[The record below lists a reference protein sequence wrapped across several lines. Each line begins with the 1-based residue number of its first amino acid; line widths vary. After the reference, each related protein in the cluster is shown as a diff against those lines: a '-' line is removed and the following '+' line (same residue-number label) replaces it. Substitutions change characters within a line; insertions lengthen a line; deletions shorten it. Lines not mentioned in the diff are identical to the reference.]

1 MNPDLHSKNNIL
13 VIGGGRFGCLAL
25 ERLAGKVSAVVEPQP
40 SPKLLALA
48 AEQSIQVL
56 RVNGAV
62 ALEQALSGQAPPDWV
77 VPALP
82 KHLLVE
88 WLLLCL
94 PQARRLEVPAHA
106 IPPLPNVIPGEGS
119 QYYASLADFLC
130 PDDCPEPAG
139 KCTMTGQTREKPLF
153 SILAEIIV
161 PQMQTAVVRS
171 YQMAPGV
178 GGYKAADL
186 LELRQR
192 LKARGGKWLLA
203 TACRCHGVLG
213 AVDLG

>member
-25 ERLAGKVSAVVEPQP
+25 GRLAGKVSAVVEPQP
-40 SPKLLALA
+40 STKLLALTT
-48 AEQSIQVL
+48 EQSIQVL
-56 RVNGAV
+56 RKNGAA
-62 ALEQALSGQAPPDWV
+62 ALEQALSSQDPPAWV

-94 PQARRLEVPAHA
+94 PQARRLGIPAQA
-106 IPPLPNVIPGEGS
+106 IPPLPSVIAGEGS

-139 KCTMTGQTREKPLF
+139 KCTVTGQTREKPLF
-153 SILAEIIV
+153 SLLAEITT
-161 PQMQTAVVRS
+161 PEMRTAVVRS

-178 GGYKAADL
+178 GGYKATDL

-192 LKARGGKWLLA
+192 LVAKGGKWLLA